1 MIANLAFGLCIC
13 SLVVISILIGM
24 SILLDVLL
32 CAGGEVAELLL
43 MPFFTVAC
51 GFLFFGWP
59 MAYGAWRNCKE
70 HHSDG
75 HYCCDR
81 HRGSGRTDFVGHR
94 FRRRNEIAFRFN
106 RESLCA
112 SRVSRK
118 CVIRYKVR
126 FMPRSC
132 SGSGRGFQG

>member
-24 SILLDVLL
+24 SILLDVLF

-59 MAYGAWRNCKE
+59 MAYGHGGIVR
-70 HHSDG
+70 
-75 HYCCDR
+75 
-81 HRGSGRTDFVGHR
+81 
-94 FRRRNEIAFRFN
+94 
-106 RESLCA
+106 A
-112 SRVSRK
+112 S
-118 CVIRYKVR
+118 
-126 FMPRSC
+126 F
-132 SGSGRGFQG
+132 

>member
-1 MIANLAFGLCIC
+1 MIANLAFGLCVC

-59 MAYGAWRNCKE
+59 MAYGHGGIVRSIILMAITAVTDIVAVVELILSVIDSVAGTRSRSNRGRRLVFQLVGTGD
-70 HHSDG
+70 DG
-75 HYCCDR
+75 RASPIADLTPTE
-81 HRGSGRTDFVGHR
+81 RGSR
-94 FRRRNEIAFRFN
+94 
-106 RESLCA
+106 
-112 SRVSRK
+112 
-118 CVIRYKVR
+118 
-126 FMPRSC
+126 
-132 SGSGRGFQG
+132 